1 MSHLHLF
8 EGYGVELEY
17 MIVDRATGDVRP
29 IADALL
35 ESAAGQP
42 CREWQR
48 GDTSWCN
55 ELALHVIEFKFS
67 EPWKTLEGAI
77 DAFAEDVRIAND
89 LLRPM
94 GATLLPGAMHPW
106 MNPFREL
113 KLWPH
118 ENEEIYQTYN
128 DIFDCRGHGWANLQS
143 THINLPFGDDD
154 EFGRLHAAIRL
165 ALPLLPGLAAS
176 SPFMD
181 GRSTGRKDNRLFTY
195 RDNAKK
201 IPSVTG
207 RVIPEPVFSIDEYHS
222 RILQPMYNDI
232 APLDPNGVL
241 QDDWLN
247 SRGAI
252 ARFERQS
259 IEIRLLDIQECPAAD
274 LGMVELVSGLVQALV
289 EERWSGY
296 TEQRRVAQGPLV
308 SLLNVAAE
316 DAENAPV
323 LDEGLLEALGLN
335 ADATTV
341 GKLWLDVADRLD
353 LSAEASDWVA
363 HYAEHGTL
371 ATRILRHAK
380 NAGLQSTY
388 AALGDSLTEG
398 RFFE

>member
-1 MSHLHLF
+1 MSVLHLF

-17 MIVDRATGDVRP
+17 MIVDQATGNVKP
-29 IADALL
+29 IADQLL
-35 ESAAGQP
+35 AAANGSP
-42 CREWQR
+42 CREWRR
-48 GDTSWCN
+48 GATSWCN

-67 EPWKTLEGAI
+67 EPWPSLSGAI
-77 DAFAEDVRIAND
+77 DAFAEDVAQASA
-89 LLRPM
+89 LLEPL
-94 GATLLPGAMHPW
+94 GAKLLPGAMHPW

-118 ENEEIYQTYN
+118 ENEDIYRTYN
-128 DIFDCRGHGWANLQS
+128 TIFDCRGHGWANLQS

-165 ALPLLPGLAAS
+165 VLPLLPGLAAS

-181 GRSTGRKDNRLFTY
+181 GRSTGRRDNRLFTY
-195 RDNAKK
+195 RDNAKR

-207 RVIPEPVFSIDEYHS
+207 AVIPEPVFSIEEYHEQ
-222 RILQPMYNDI
+222 ILRRMYSDI
-232 APLDPNGVL
+232 AEFDPDGIL

-274 LGMVELVSGLVQALV
+274 LAMVEVVSALVQSLV

-296 TEQRRVAQGPLV
+296 TEQRHVAQEPLV
-308 SLLNVAAE
+308 SLLTASAE
-316 DAENAPV
+316 DGENALIV
-323 LDEGLLEALGLN
+323 DESYRTVLGLN
-335 ADATTV
+335 VEGTTV
-341 GKLWLDVADRLD
+341 GKAWADIADRLD
-353 LSAEASDWVA
+353 LSAEASDWLA
-363 HYAEHGTL
+363 HYRHNGSL
-371 ATRILRHAK
+371 SSRILRRAQDT
-380 NAGLQSTY
+380 GLALIYSE
-388 AALGDSLTEG
+388 LGDCLSAG